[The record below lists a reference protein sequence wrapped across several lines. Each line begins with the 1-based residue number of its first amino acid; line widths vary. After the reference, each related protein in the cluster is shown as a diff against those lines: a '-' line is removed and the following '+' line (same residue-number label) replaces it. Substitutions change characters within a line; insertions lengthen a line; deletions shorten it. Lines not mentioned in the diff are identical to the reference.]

1 MRCMD
6 VMKRD
11 LFVVG
16 PDDTV
21 QVAAERMRNANVGF
35 LPVTSK
41 DGRVIG
47 TLTDRDIAIR
57 VAAEDQLAS
66 SCLVGDVMTPEVVS
80 CRATDDLTRAEEL
93 MAEHLKS
100 RMLVT
105 NDEGRLQGVL
115 SLSDIAQFDW
125 ARRTGATIRE
135 ITAREARW

>member
-6 VMKRD
+6 VMKKD
-11 LFVVG
+11 LFIVG

-21 QVAAERMRNANVGF
+21 QVAAERMRNTNVGF
-35 LPVTSK
+35 LPVTGK

-57 VAAEDQLAS
+57 VAAADRLAS
-66 SCLVGDVMTPEVVS
+66 SCLVGEVMTSEVVS
-80 CRATDDLTRAEEL
+80 CRATDDLTKAEEL

-105 NDEGRLQGVL
+105 NDEGHLQGVL
-115 SLSDIAQFDW
+115 SLSDIAQFEW

-135 ITAREARW
+135 ITAREAR

>member
-6 VMKRD
+6 VMKKN
-11 LFVVG
+11 LFIVG

-21 QVAAERMRNANVGF
+21 QVAAERMRNTNVGF
-35 LPVTSK
+35 LPVTDK

-47 TLTDRDIAIR
+47 TLTDRDIALR
-57 VAAEDQLAS
+57 VAAADRLAS
-66 SCLVGDVMTPEVVS
+66 SCLVGEVMTSEVVS
-80 CRATDDLTRAEEL
+80 CRATDDLTKAEEL

-105 NDEGRLQGVL
+105 NDEGHLQGVL
-115 SLSDIAQFDW
+115 SLSDIAQFEW

-135 ITAREARW
+135 ITAREAR